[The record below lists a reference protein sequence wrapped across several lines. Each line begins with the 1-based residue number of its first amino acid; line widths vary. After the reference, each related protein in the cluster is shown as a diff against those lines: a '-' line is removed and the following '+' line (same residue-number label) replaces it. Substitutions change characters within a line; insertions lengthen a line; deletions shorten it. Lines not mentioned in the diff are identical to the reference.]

1 MKKNID
7 NKNML
12 GQHNHHGCIDHALQ
26 TAEQICLT
34 KGARLTAIRKSILEL
49 ICANHKA
56 IGAYELLDLFR
67 EQDPKAKPVTIYRAL
82 DFLIEVGLVHKVE
95 SLNAYIACLQAETQ
109 HKSAILICDQ
119 CKNAYEINATPVY
132 DSLFSLSVA
141 VEFKPQYLILE
152 LHGLCASCHQKENK

>member
-7 NKNML
+7 DTAL
-12 GQHNHHGCIDHALQ
+12 QGGHNHRGCIDHALQ

-34 KGARLTAIRKSILEL
+34 KGVRLTALRKQVLEL

-56 IGAYELLDLFR
+56 IGAYELLDLLR

-82 DFLIEVGLVHKVE
+82 DFLITAGLVHKIE
-95 SLNAYIACLQAETQ
+95 SLNAFIGCLQAETQ

-119 CKNAYEINATPVY
+119 CKNAYEIDATAVY
-132 DSLFSLSVA
+132 ESLFALSEA
-141 VEFKPQYLILE
+141 VQFQPHCLTLE
-152 LHGLCASCHQKENK
+152 LHGLCASCKED